1 MLKRDQ
7 RFVPEKHEIGRKG
20 LVRALFFSL
29 SCISVCAIGL
39 GGALYSVSLISAGKD
54 EELVVMEPIKEGWKR
69 VPDSPGGRSFL
80 NKGLKINHVQ
90 AKLFDLPIPEEIVLA
105 PPPESF

>member
-1 MLKRDQ
+1 MLRRDQ
-7 RFVPEKHEIGRKG
+7 RFVPEKNEIGRKG
-20 LVRALFFSL
+20 IARVLFFSF
-29 SCISVCAIGL
+29 SFIGVCALGL
-39 GGALYSVSLISAGKD
+39 GGARYAVSLINDDKD

-69 VPDSPGGRSFL
+69 APDNPGGRAFL
-80 NKGLKINHVQ
+80 NKGLEINHVQ